1 MAGPKVLIIDPLPPI
16 PDDSEDWEDEGEEV
30 DTLDDNDPDQ
40 HFRLTLPPRGSDDED
55 VLAALHWAA
64 TEFPGEPVKTIKLV
78 KFASVP
84 WSVFMATLDKLA
96 AEGQITR
103 DGDRISWPEL
113 PQEGKQSQ

>member
-40 HFRLTLPPRGSDDED
+40 HFRLTLPPRGSDDEE

-84 WSVFMATLDKLA
+84 WTVFMSMLEKLA

-103 DGDRISWPEL
+103 NDDRIGWPES
-113 PQEGKQSQ
+113 PQEGEKTP

>member
-1 MAGPKVLIIDPLPPI
+1 MAGPKVLIVDPLPAI
-16 PDDSEDWEDEGEEV
+16 PDDPEDWEDEGEE
-30 DTLDDNDPDQ
+30 DDSPDDADPDQ
-40 HFRLTLPPRGSDDED
+40 HFRLTLPPRGSDDEE
-55 VLAALHWAA
+55 VLAALHLAA
-64 TEFPGEPVKTIKLV
+64 IEFPSEPVKTIKLV